1 MGVVYDLLHDVEIP
15 RFYKVQNHL
24 DDTHIEDVAQAV
36 RDALKREG
44 TMDRIKPGSTVVFPG
59 ASREIANS
67 VTILRTFGEELRKKG
82 CTPYIIPGMGSHGG
96 ATAEGQ
102 RLLLEHY
109 GITEESTGCKIV
121 SDMKTKKV
129 GVSAEGLDVHLD
141 AFALS
146 CDYIVPIGRIKP
158 HTDFTGEYESGIM
171 KMLAIGMA
179 KQHGAS
185 STHQQGFGR
194 MAINVPS
201 FGRVCLANCNIPF
214 GIGLVENAFHQTYSI
229 TAIPNEKI
237 EEEEPGLLRLA
248 YSLMPAVPFEKVNV
262 LIVEQIGKE
271 ISGDGMDPNVAGR
284 SAFEVTKPFIDRI
297 GVLDLSEKTGSN
309 FMGIGAADATTQR
322 VMKKANWEE
331 TLPNAITSLMTYYV
345 RMPAVMD
352 SDKLCVQMCLRTC
365 PRLGGELKTVWI
377 KDTLHMGEFF
387 VSTSC
392 KEDIEKEPHLTTDG
406 VEYECCFNENEEFVG
421 FKPIG

>member
-15 RFYKVQNHL
+15 KFYKVTNHL
-24 DDTHIEDVAQAV
+24 DKTHIEDVAQAV

-44 TMDRIKPGSTVVFPG
+44 TMDRIKPGSTVCFPG

-67 VTILRTFGEELRKKG
+67 VVILRTFGEELRKKG
-82 CTPYIIPGMGSHGG
+82 CTPYIVPGLGSHGG

-102 RLLLEHY
+102 RAVLEHY
-109 GITEESTGCKIV
+109 GITEESTGCKII
-121 SDMKTKKV
+121 SDMKTEKV

-158 HTDFTGEYESGIM
+158 HTDFRGDYESGIM

-185 STHQQGFGR
+185 STHKQGFGR

-237 EEEEPGLLRLA
+237 EEEEPALLRLA
-248 YSLMPAVPFEKVNV
+248 KSLMPIVPFEKVNV
-262 LIVEQIGKE
+262 LVVEQIGKE
-271 ISGDGMDPNVAGR
+271 ISGDGMDTNVTGR
-284 SAFEVTKPFIDRI
+284 SAFGETKPFIDKI
-297 GVLDLSEKTGSN
+297 AVLDLSKKTGKN
-309 FMGIGAADATTQR
+309 FMGIGAADATTRR
-322 VMKKANWEE
+322 VFDKADWEE

-352 SDKLCVQMCLRTC
+352 NDKLCVQMCLRTS
-365 PRLGGELKTVWI
+365 PDLGEPLKTVWI
-377 KDTLHMGEFF
+377 KDTLHMEEFY

-392 KEDIEKEPHLTTDG
+392 RDDIEKEPLLTTDG
-406 VEYECCFNENEEFVG
+406 TEYECCFDENGAFAG
-421 FKPIG
+421 FQAI